1 MGFASQEC
9 QGFLCSPCLAYTFRV
24 EKKAVLGTGWAVFKK
39 RWDCKGWLME
49 VGKGGLLG
57 SVVIDMV
64 QDSASGIS
72 GTSTKKITS
81 SQ

>member
-1 MGFASQEC
+1 
-9 QGFLCSPCLAYTFRV
+9 
-24 EKKAVLGTGWAVFKK
+24 
-39 RWDCKGWLME
+39 ME